1 MRSFILDNRKMQEAT
16 GNAEPGGGQHPQQP
30 ATYQQPQ
37 QASTPQPAQGG
48 AFANLMSR
56 LGFSNPQSTAPA
68 TTNQQQQSTAQ
79 PATNS
84 QQQAPQQAAPLPS
97 EFFGKLF
104 TPQEPAQSNTKANK
118 EPPPN
123 PWDVS
128 PDTLTKNFGNLDVSQ
143 FVKQEDVTAALGG
156 DASAFMNIL
165 NTAVKIGAMSAHQA
179 SVTTTQQG
187 VELST
192 KNLQQQLP
200 EQMKN
205 FTLENNLGQ
214 DPVLSAP
221 HLQPVVKL
229 VKDSILAHYPKATEA
244 DIKEGVI
251 AYLQDLGGKFSTQTN
266 NNSQPQ
272 ATSSINWDEHFK
284 TL

>member
-1 MRSFILDNRKMQEAT
+1 MYNFILDNRKMQEAT
-16 GNAEPGGGQHPQQP
+16 GTAEQGGGQQP
-30 ATYQQPQ
+30 AATQ
-37 QASTPQPAQGG
+37 SAQGG

-56 LGFSNPQSTAPA
+56 LGFGS
-68 TTNQQQQSTAQ
+68 NQQPTEPQQPTAQ

-104 TPQEPAQSNTKANK
+104 TPQEPATKDSK
-118 EPPPN
+118 ETPPN

-192 KNLQQQLP
+192 KKLQQQLP

>member
-1 MRSFILDNRKMQEAT
+1 MFVTANVTRKYQQIT
-16 GNAEPGGGQHPQQP
+16 DGSSGGNGGHIQTPAHSQPTAQQP
-30 ATYQQPQ
+30 T
-37 QASTPQPAQGG
+37 S
-48 AFANLMSR
+48 AFGNLMSR
-56 LGFSNPQSTAPA
+56 LGFGSNQQHTAPS
-68 TTNQQQQSTAQ
+68 TNNQQQQSTAQ

-104 TPQEPAQSNTKANK
+104 TPQAPAQ
-118 EPPPN
+118 EPIEGETTPPN

-128 PDTLTKNFGNLDVSQ
+128 PDSLTKNFGNLDVSQ

-251 AYLQDLGGKFSTQTN
+251 AYLQDLGGKFPTQTN

>member
-1 MRSFILDNRKMQEAT
+1 MFVTANVTRKYQQIT
-16 GNAEPGGGQHPQQP
+16 DGSSGGNGGQIQQQVPVQSQSTAQQP
-30 ATYQQPQ
+30 T
-37 QASTPQPAQGG
+37 S
-48 AFANLMSR
+48 AFGNLMSR
-56 LGFSNPQSTAPA
+56 LGFGSNQQHTAPA
-68 TTNQQQQSTAQ
+68 TNNQQQQPEAT

-104 TPQEPAQSNTKANK
+104 TPQTPAQETNK
-118 EPPPN
+118 EKTTPVN

-128 PDTLTKNFGNLDVSQ
+128 PDSLTKNFGDLDVSR

-156 DASAFMNIL
+156 DATAFFNVL

-179 SVTTTQQG
+179 SVLTTQQG
-187 VELST
+187 VEHST
-192 KNLQQQLP
+192 KQLQQQLP

>member
-16 GNAEPGGGQHPQQP
+16 GNAEQGGGQHQQPQQP
-30 ATYQQPQ
+30 AT
-37 QASTPQPAQGG
+37 AQGG

-56 LGFSNPQSTAPA
+56 LGFGSNQQSAVPSTN
-68 TTNQQQQSTAQ
+68 NQQQPTAQ

-104 TPQEPAQSNTKANK
+104 TPQEPAQSNSKDNK
-118 EPPPN
+118 ETPPN

-128 PDTLTKNFGNLDVSQ
+128 PDTLTKNFGNLDISQ

-156 DASAFMNIL
+156 DASSFMNIL

-179 SVTTTQQG
+179 SVATTQQG

-192 KNLQQQLP
+192 KKLQQQLP

>member
-1 MRSFILDNRKMQEAT
+1 MYRFKLDNRKMQEAT
-16 GNAEPGGGQHPQQP
+16 GNAEPGGGQ
-30 ATYQQPQ
+30 QPQ
-37 QASTPQPAQGG
+37 QATTPAQGG

-56 LGFSNPQSTAPA
+56 LGFGSNQQTTVPSTN
-68 TTNQQQQSTAQ
+68 NQQQQPTAQ

-104 TPQEPAQSNTKANK
+104 TPQEPAQSNTKDPK
-118 EPPPN
+118 ETTAN
-123 PWDVS
+123 PWEVS
-128 PDTLTKNFGNLDVSQ
+128 PDTLTKNFGNLDISQ

-156 DASAFMNIL
+156 NASAFMNIL

-192 KNLQQQLP
+192 KKLQQQLP

-251 AYLQDLGGKFSTQTN
+251 AYLQDLGGKFSAQTN
-266 NNSQPQ
+266 NNPQPQ

>member
-1 MRSFILDNRKMQEAT
+1 MFVTANVTKKYQQITDGSSG
-16 GNAEPGGGQHPQQP
+16 GNGGQMQQQAPVQSQSTGQQP
-30 ATYQQPQ
+30 T
-37 QASTPQPAQGG
+37 S
-48 AFANLMSR
+48 AFGNLMAR
-56 LGFSNPQSTAPA
+56 LGFGSNQQHTAPA
-68 TTNQQQQSTAQ
+68 TNNQPQQ
-79 PATNS
+79 PEATS

-104 TPQEPAQSNTKANK
+104 TPQAPAQETNK
-118 EPPPN
+118 EKTTPVN

-128 PDTLTKNFGNLDVSQ
+128 PDTLTKNFGDLDVSR

-156 DASAFMNIL
+156 DATAFFNVL

-187 VELST
+187 VEHST
-192 KNLQQQLP
+192 KQLQQQLP

>member
-1 MRSFILDNRKMQEAT
+1 MFVTANVTRKYQQIT
-16 GNAEPGGGQHPQQP
+16 DGSSGGNGGQIQTPAHSQPTAQQP
-30 ATYQQPQ
+30 T
-37 QASTPQPAQGG
+37 S
-48 AFANLMSR
+48 AFGNLMSR
-56 LGFSNPQSTAPA
+56 LGFSSNQQHTAPA
-68 TTNQQQQSTAQ
+68 TNNQQQQPEAT

-104 TPQEPAQSNTKANK
+104 TPQAPAQETNEGKTT
-118 EPPPN
+118 PPN

>member
-1 MRSFILDNRKMQEAT
+1 MFVTANVTRKYQQIT
-16 GNAEPGGGQHPQQP
+16 DGSSGGNGGQMHQQAPTHSQSTAQQP
-30 ATYQQPQ
+30 T
-37 QASTPQPAQGG
+37 S
-48 AFANLMSR
+48 AFGNLMSR
-56 LGFSNPQSTAPA
+56 LGFGSNQQHTAPA
-68 TTNQQQQSTAQ
+68 TNNQQQQPEAT

-104 TPQEPAQSNTKANK
+104 TPQEPAQSNTKDNK
-118 EPPPN
+118 ETPPN

-128 PDTLTKNFGNLDVSQ
+128 SDTLTKNFGNLDVSQ

-156 DASAFMNIL
+156 DATAFMNIL

>member
-1 MRSFILDNRKMQEAT
+1 MYRFILDNRKMQEAT
-16 GNAEPGGGQHPQQP
+16 GNAEPGGGQQ
-30 ATYQQPQ
+30 AT
-37 QASTPQPAQGG
+37 TPAQGG

-56 LGFSNPQSTAPA
+56 LGFGSNPQSAAPA
-68 TTNQQQQSTAQ
+68 TNNQQQQPTAQ

-104 TPQEPAQSNTKANK
+104 TPQEPAQSNTKDPK

-128 PDTLTKNFGNLDVSQ
+128 PDTLTKNFGNLDISQ

-179 SVTTTQQG
+179 SVATTQQG

-192 KNLQQQLP
+192 KKLQQQLP

>member
-1 MRSFILDNRKMQEAT
+1 MYNFILDTRKMQEAT
-16 GNAEPGGGQHPQQP
+16 GTAEQGGGQQ
-30 ATYQQPQ
+30 AQ
-37 QASTPQPAQGG
+37 QAQPTAQGG

-56 LGFSNPQSTAPA
+56 LGFGSNPQ
-68 TTNQQQQSTAQ
+68 TTEPQQPTAQ

-104 TPQEPAQSNTKANK
+104 TPQAPQKDTPAEKPTQV
-118 EPPPN
+118 N

-128 PDTLTKNFGNLDVSQ
+128 SETLTKNFGNLDVGQ
-143 FVKQEDVTAALGG
+143 FVKQEEVSAALGG

-192 KNLQQQLP
+192 KKLQQQLP

-266 NNSQPQ
+266 NNTQPQ
-272 ATSSINWDEHFK
+272 STSSINWDEHFK

>member
-1 MRSFILDNRKMQEAT
+1 MRIFILDNRKMQAAT
-16 GNAEPGGGQHPQQP
+16 GNAEPGGGQ
-30 ATYQQPQ
+30 QPQ
-37 QASTPQPAQGG
+37 QAQQAQPTAQGG
-48 AFANLMSR
+48 AFANLMAR
-56 LGFSNPQSTAPA
+56 LGFGS
-68 TTNQQQQSTAQ
+68 NQQTAEPQQPTAQ
-79 PATNS
+79 PATDP

-104 TPQEPAQSNTKANK
+104 TKQEPAQSNPKDPK
-118 EPPPN
+118 ETPPN

-128 PDTLTKNFGNLDVSQ
+128 PDTLTKNFGNLDISQ

-179 SVTTTQQG
+179 SVATTQQG

-192 KNLQQQLP
+192 KKLQQQLP
-200 EQMKN
+200 EQHKN

-272 ATSSINWDEHFK
+272 ATSPH
-284 TL
+284 

>member
-1 MRSFILDNRKMQEAT
+1 MYRFKLDNRKMQEAT
-16 GNAEPGGGQHPQQP
+16 GTAEQGGG
-30 ATYQQPQ
+30 QQPQ
-37 QASTPQPAQGG
+37 QATTPAQGG

-56 LGFSNPQSTAPA
+56 LGFGSNQQTTVPSTN
-68 TTNQQQQSTAQ
+68 NQQQQPTAQ

-104 TPQEPAQSNTKANK
+104 TPQEPAQSNTKDPK
-118 EPPPN
+118 ETPPN

-128 PDTLTKNFGNLDVSQ
+128 PDTLTKNFGNLDISQ

-192 KNLQQQLP
+192 KKLQQQLP

>member
-1 MRSFILDNRKMQEAT
+1 MFVTANVTRKYQQIT
-16 GNAEPGGGQHPQQP
+16 DGSSGGSGGQIQQQVPVHSQPTAQQP
-30 ATYQQPQ
+30 T
-37 QASTPQPAQGG
+37 S
-48 AFANLMSR
+48 AFGNLMSR
-56 LGFSNPQSTAPA
+56 LGFGSNQQHTAPA
-68 TTNQQQQSTAQ
+68 TNNQQQQLEAT

-104 TPQEPAQSNTKANK
+104 TPQAPAQETNEGKTT
-118 EPPPN
+118 PPN

-128 PDTLTKNFGNLDVSQ
+128 PDSLTKNFGNLDVSQ
-143 FVKQEDVTAALGG
+143 FVKQEDVTSALGG

-192 KNLQQQLP
+192 KKLQQQLP

-266 NNSQPQ
+266 NNPQPQ

>member
-16 GNAEPGGGQHPQQP
+16 GNAEQGGGQQP
-30 ATYQQPQ
+30 TYQQPQ
-37 QASTPQPAQGG
+37 QPATAQGG

-56 LGFSNPQSTAPA
+56 LGFGSNPQSTVPS

-104 TPQEPAQSNTKANK
+104 TPQEPAQPNSKDAKDT
-118 EPPPN
+118 PPN

-128 PDTLTKNFGNLDVSQ
+128 PDTLTKNFGNLDISQ

-156 DASAFMNIL
+156 DASSFMNIL

-192 KNLQQQLP
+192 KKLQQQLP

>member
-1 MRSFILDNRKMQEAT
+1 MHSFKLDNRKMQEAT
-16 GNAEPGGGQHPQQP
+16 GNGEQGGG
-30 ATYQQPQ
+30 QQPQ
-37 QASTPQPAQGG
+37 QATTPAQGG

-56 LGFSNPQSTAPA
+56 LGFGS
-68 TTNQQQQSTAQ
+68 NQQQAPQQPTAQ
-79 PATNS
+79 PTTNS

-104 TPQEPAQSNTKANK
+104 TPQEPAQSNTKETK
-118 EPPPN
+118 ETKETTSN

-128 PDTLTKNFGNLDVSQ
+128 PDTLTKNFGNLDISQ

-192 KNLQQQLP
+192 KKLQQQLP

>member
-1 MRSFILDNRKMQEAT
+1 MYRFELDNRKMQAAT
-16 GNAEPGGGQHPQQP
+16 GNAEPGGGQ
-30 ATYQQPQ
+30 QPQ
-37 QASTPQPAQGG
+37 QAQPTAQGG
-48 AFANLMSR
+48 AFANLMAR
-56 LGFSNPQSTAPA
+56 LGFGSNQQTPMPA
-68 TTNQQQQSTAQ
+68 TNNQQQQTTEPQQPTAQ

-84 QQQAPQQAAPLPS
+84 QQAAPQQAAPLPS

-104 TPQEPAQSNTKANK
+104 APQEPAQPNTNDPK

-128 PDTLTKNFGNLDVSQ
+128 PDTLTKNFGNLDISQ

-179 SVTTTQQG
+179 SVATTQQG

-192 KNLQQQLP
+192 KKLQQQLP

-266 NNSQPQ
+266 FNSQPQ

>member
-1 MRSFILDNRKMQEAT
+1 MQEVT
-16 GNAEPGGGQHPQQP
+16 GDA
-30 ATYQQPQ
+30 
-37 QASTPQPAQGG
+37 AQGG
-48 AFANLMSR
+48 NSAAAAAPAPQPQGAFAKLMAG
-56 LGFSNPQSTAPA
+56 LGLSHS
-68 TTNQQQQSTAQ
+68 TTNQQPTSVQDTKQ

-104 TPQEPAQSNTKANK
+104 TPQAPQKDTPAEKTTQV
-118 EPPPN
+118 N

-128 PDTLTKNFGNLDVSQ
+128 SETLTKNFGNLDVGQ
-143 FVKQEDVTAALGG
+143 FVKQEEVSAALGG

-192 KNLQQQLP
+192 KKLQQQLP

-266 NNSQPQ
+266 NNTQPQ
-272 ATSSINWDEHFK
+272 STSSINWDEHFK

>member
-1 MRSFILDNRKMQEAT
+1 MNKFKSYRKMQEAT
-16 GNAEPGGGQHPQQP
+16 GNAEQGGGQQP
-30 ATYQQPQ
+30 TYQQPQ
-37 QASTPQPAQGG
+37 QPATAQGG

-56 LGFSNPQSTAPA
+56 LGFGS
-68 TTNQQQQSTAQ
+68 NQQTTEPQQPTTQ

-104 TPQEPAQSNTKANK
+104 TPQAPQKDTPAEKTTQV
-118 EPPPN
+118 N

-128 PDTLTKNFGNLDVSQ
+128 SEALTKNFGNLDVGQ
-143 FVKQEDVTAALGG
+143 FVKQEDMSAALSG
-156 DASAFMNIL
+156 DTSAFLNIL

-179 SVTTTQQG
+179 SVTTTKQG

-192 KNLQQQLP
+192 KELQQQLP

-272 ATSSINWDEHFK
+272 STSSINWDEHFK

>member
-1 MRSFILDNRKMQEAT
+1 MFNNRNSFARYMQQTADGSSG
-16 GNAEPGGGQHPQQP
+16 GNGGAQQP
-30 ATYQQPQ
+30 MAQSAQ
-37 QASTPQPAQGG
+37 QAATPTG
-48 AFANLMSR
+48 AFGNLMSR
-56 LGFSNPQSTAPA
+56 LGFG
-68 TTNQQQQSTAQ
+68 TNQQSTTPATNNQQQPLQQ

-104 TPQEPAQSNTKANK
+104 TPQEPQKPATGK
-118 EPPPN
+118 ETAAPN

-128 PDTLTKNFGNLDVSQ
+128 PETLTKNFGNLDVSQ
-143 FVKQEDVTAALGG
+143 FVKPEDVTSALGG

-179 SVTTTQQG
+179 SVVSTQQG

-192 KNLQQQLP
+192 KQLQQQLP

-244 DIKEGVI
+244 DIKEGVL

-272 ATSSINWDEHFK
+272 QTSAINWDDHFK

>member
-1 MRSFILDNRKMQEAT
+1 MFVTANVTRKYQQIT
-16 GNAEPGGGQHPQQP
+16 DGSSGGSGGQIQQQVPVHSQPTAQQP
-30 ATYQQPQ
+30 T
-37 QASTPQPAQGG
+37 S
-48 AFANLMSR
+48 AFGNLMSR
-56 LGFSNPQSTAPA
+56 LGFGSNQQHTAPA
-68 TTNQQQQSTAQ
+68 TNNQQQQLEAT

-104 TPQEPAQSNTKANK
+104 TPQEPAQPNTKANK
-118 EPPPN
+118 EPTSN

-128 PDTLTKNFGNLDVSQ
+128 PDTLTKNFGNLDISQ

-179 SVTTTQQG
+179 SVTTAQQG

>member
-1 MRSFILDNRKMQEAT
+1 MNKFKSYRKMQEAT
-16 GNAEPGGGQHPQQP
+16 GNAEQGGGQQP
-30 ATYQQPQ
+30 TYQQPAATQ
-37 QASTPQPAQGG
+37 SAQGG

-56 LGFSNPQSTAPA
+56 LGFGS
-68 TTNQQQQSTAQ
+68 NQQTTEPQQPTAQ

-104 TPQEPAQSNTKANK
+104 TPQEPAQSNTKDNK
-118 EPPPN
+118 ETPPN

-128 PDTLTKNFGNLDVSQ
+128 PDTLTKNFGNLDISQ
-143 FVKQEDVTAALGG
+143 FVKQEDVTSALGG

-266 NNSQPQ
+266 NNPQPQ

>member
-1 MRSFILDNRKMQEAT
+1 MYRFKLDNRKMQEAT
-16 GNAEPGGGQHPQQP
+16 GNAEPGGGQQ
-30 ATYQQPQ
+30 AT
-37 QASTPQPAQGG
+37 APAQGG

-56 LGFSNPQSTAPA
+56 LGFGS
-68 TTNQQQQSTAQ
+68 NQQTTDTPQQQPTAQ

-104 TPQEPAQSNTKANK
+104 TPQEPAQSTNK
-118 EPPPN
+118 EPTSN

-128 PDTLTKNFGNLDVSQ
+128 PDTLTKNFGNLDISQ

-192 KNLQQQLP
+192 KKLQQQLP

-266 NNSQPQ
+266 FNSQPQ
-272 ATSSINWDEHFK
+272 AISSINWDEHFK

>member
-1 MRSFILDNRKMQEAT
+1 MYRFILDNRKMQEAT
-16 GNAEPGGGQHPQQP
+16 GNAEPGGGQQ
-30 ATYQQPQ
+30 AT
-37 QASTPQPAQGG
+37 TPAQGG

-56 LGFSNPQSTAPA
+56 LGFGS
-68 TTNQQQQSTAQ
+68 NQQTAEPQQPTAQ

-104 TPQEPAQSNTKANK
+104 TKQEPAQSNNK
-118 EPPPN
+118 ETPPN

-128 PDTLTKNFGNLDVSQ
+128 PDTLTKNFGNLDISQ

-179 SVTTTQQG
+179 SVTATQQG

-192 KNLQQQLP
+192 KKLQQQLP

>member
-1 MRSFILDNRKMQEAT
+1 MYRFILDNRKMQAAT
-16 GNAEPGGGQHPQQP
+16 GNAEPGGGQ
-30 ATYQQPQ
+30 QPQ
-37 QASTPQPAQGG
+37 QAQPTAQGG

-56 LGFSNPQSTAPA
+56 LGFGSNQQTAEPQQTTMPA
-68 TTNQQQQSTAQ
+68 TNNQQQQPTAQ

-104 TPQEPAQSNTKANK
+104 TKQEPAQSNNKDPK

-128 PDTLTKNFGNLDVSQ
+128 PDTLTKNFGNLDISQ

-179 SVTTTQQG
+179 SVATTQQG

-192 KNLQQQLP
+192 KKLQQQLP

>member
-1 MRSFILDNRKMQEAT
+1 MYNFILDNRKMQEAT
-16 GNAEPGGGQHPQQP
+16 GNAEQGGGQQP
-30 ATYQQPQ
+30 AATQ
-37 QASTPQPAQGG
+37 STQGG

-56 LGFSNPQSTAPA
+56 LGFGS
-68 TTNQQQQSTAQ
+68 NQQPTEPQQPTAQ

-104 TPQEPAQSNTKANK
+104 TPQAPAQETNK
-118 EPPPN
+118 EKTPPN

-128 PDTLTKNFGNLDVSQ
+128 PDTLTKNFGNLDISQ
-143 FVKQEDVTAALGG
+143 FVKQEDVTSALGG

>member
-1 MRSFILDNRKMQEAT
+1 MFATANVTRKYQQMT
-16 GNAEPGGGQHPQQP
+16 DGSSGGGGGQ
-30 ATYQQPQ
+30 ATSQ
-37 QASTPQPAQGG
+37 PQPAAQQPTG
-48 AFANLMSR
+48 AFGNLMAR
-56 LGFSNPQSTAPA
+56 LGFGNSQQNTAPA
-68 TTNQQQQSTAQ
+68 TQQPDSN

-84 QQQAPQQAAPLPS
+84 QQQAAPLPS

-104 TPQEPAQSNTKANK
+104 TPQAPAQETNK
-118 EPPPN
+118 EKSATAN

-128 PDTLTKNFGNLDVSQ
+128 PDTLTKNFGDLDVSR

-156 DASAFMNIL
+156 DATAFFNIL

-179 SVTTTQQG
+179 SVLTTQQG
-187 VELST
+187 VEHSA
-192 KNLQQQLP
+192 KQLQQQLP

-266 NNSQPQ
+266 NNPQPQ

>member
-1 MRSFILDNRKMQEAT
+1 MYRFILDNRKMQEAT
-16 GNAEPGGGQHPQQP
+16 GNAEPGGGQQ
-30 ATYQQPQ
+30 AQ
-37 QASTPQPAQGG
+37 QATTPAQGG
-48 AFANLMSR
+48 AFANLMAR
-56 LGFSNPQSTAPA
+56 LGFGSNPQSAAPA
-68 TTNQQQQSTAQ
+68 TNNQQQPTAQ

-104 TPQEPAQSNTKANK
+104 TPQEPAQSNTKDPK

-128 PDTLTKNFGNLDVSQ
+128 PDTLTKNFGNLDISQ

-192 KNLQQQLP
+192 KKLQQQLP

-266 NNSQPQ
+266 NNPQPQ

>member
-1 MRSFILDNRKMQEAT
+1 MFVTANVTRKYQQIT
-16 GNAEPGGGQHPQQP
+16 DGSSGGSGGQIQQQTPAHSQPTAQQP
-30 ATYQQPQ
+30 T
-37 QASTPQPAQGG
+37 S
-48 AFANLMSR
+48 AFGNLMSR
-56 LGFSNPQSTAPA
+56 LGFSSNQQHTAPA
-68 TTNQQQQSTAQ
+68 TNNQQQQPAAT

-104 TPQEPAQSNTKANK
+104 TPQAPAQETNEGKTT
-118 EPPPN
+118 PPN

-266 NNSQPQ
+266 NNPQPQ

>member
-1 MRSFILDNRKMQEAT
+1 MRSFILDTRKMQEAT
-16 GNAEPGGGQHPQQP
+16 GNAEPGGGQQ
-30 ATYQQPQ
+30 AT
-37 QASTPQPAQGG
+37 GG

-56 LGFSNPQSTAPA
+56 LGFGS
-68 TTNQQQQSTAQ
+68 NQQPAEPQQPTAQPATAQ

-104 TPQEPAQSNTKANK
+104 TKQEPAQSNTKV
-118 EPPPN
+118 PPAN

-128 PDTLTKNFGNLDVSQ
+128 PDTLTKNFGNLDISQ

-192 KNLQQQLP
+192 KKLQQQLP

>member
-1 MRSFILDNRKMQEAT
+1 MFVTTNVTKKYQQVTD
-16 GNAEPGGGQHPQQP
+16 GNTGGQAAAQAAAPVQPTTQQP
-30 ATYQQPQ
+30 T
-37 QASTPQPAQGG
+37 S
-48 AFANLMSR
+48 AFGNLMSR
-56 LGFSNPQSTAPA
+56 LGFGSNQQNTAPA
-68 TTNQQQQSTAQ
+68 TNNQQQQPTAQ

-104 TPQEPAQSNTKANK
+104 TPQAPAQETNEGKTT
-118 EPPPN
+118 PPN

-128 PDTLTKNFGNLDVSQ
+128 PDSLAKNFGNLDVSQ

-214 DPVLSAP
+214 DPALSAP

-251 AYLQDLGGKFSTQTN
+251 AYLQDLSGKFSTQTN

>member
-1 MRSFILDNRKMQEAT
+1 MFNNRNSFARYMQPTADGSSG
-16 GNAEPGGGQHPQQP
+16 GNGGAQQP
-30 ATYQQPQ
+30 MAQ
-37 QASTPQPAQGG
+37 QAATPPS
-48 AFANLMSR
+48 AFGNLMSR
-56 LGFSNPQSTAPA
+56 LGFGTNQQSTTPA
-68 TTNQQQQSTAQ
+68 TNNQQQQPQQQ

-104 TPQEPAQSNTKANK
+104 TPQEPKNSATGK
-118 EPPPN
+118 ETAAPN

-128 PDTLTKNFGNLDVSQ
+128 PETLTKNFGNLDVSQ
-143 FVKQEDVTAALGG
+143 FVKPEDVTSALGG

-179 SVTTTQQG
+179 SVVSTQQG

-192 KNLQQQLP
+192 KQLQQQLP

-266 NNSQPQ
+266 NNPQPQ

>member
-1 MRSFILDNRKMQEAT
+1 MYRFKLDNRKMQAAT
-16 GNAEPGGGQHPQQP
+16 GNAEQGGGQQ
-30 ATYQQPQ
+30 AT
-37 QASTPQPAQGG
+37 APAQGG

-56 LGFSNPQSTAPA
+56 LGFGS
-68 TTNQQQQSTAQ
+68 NQQTTEPQQQPTAQ

-104 TPQEPAQSNTKANK
+104 TPQEPAQSTNK
-118 EPPPN
+118 EPTSN

-128 PDTLTKNFGNLDVSQ
+128 PDTLTKNFGNLDISQ

-192 KNLQQQLP
+192 KKLQQQLP

-205 FTLENNLGQ
+205 FTLENILGQ

-266 NNSQPQ
+266 FNSQPQ

>member
-16 GNAEPGGGQHPQQP
+16 GNAEQGGGQQP
-30 ATYQQPQ
+30 TYQQPQ
-37 QASTPQPAQGG
+37 QPAATQGG

-56 LGFSNPQSTAPA
+56 LGFGS
-68 TTNQQQQSTAQ
+68 NQQTTEPQPK

-104 TPQEPAQSNTKANK
+104 TPQAPTQETNK
-118 EPPPN
+118 EKTPPVN

-143 FVKQEDVTAALGG
+143 FVKQEDVTSALGG

-192 KNLQQQLP
+192 KQLQQQLP

>member
-1 MRSFILDNRKMQEAT
+1 MRSFKLDNRKMQEAT
-16 GNAEPGGGQHPQQP
+16 GNAEPGGGQQAQQPQQP
-30 ATYQQPQ
+30 AT
-37 QASTPQPAQGG
+37 AQGG

-56 LGFSNPQSTAPA
+56 LGFGS
-68 TTNQQQQSTAQ
+68 NQQTAEPQQPAAQ

-104 TPQEPAQSNTKANK
+104 TPQEPAQSNTKDPK
-118 EPPPN
+118 ETPPN

-128 PDTLTKNFGNLDVSQ
+128 PDTLTKNFGNLDISQ

-192 KNLQQQLP
+192 KKLQQQLP

>member
-1 MRSFILDNRKMQEAT
+1 MYKFILDNRKMQEAT
-16 GNAEPGGGQHPQQP
+16 GTAEPGGGQ

-37 QASTPQPAQGG
+37 QQPQATTPQQGG
-48 AFANLMSR
+48 AFSNLMAR
-56 LGFSNPQSTAPA
+56 LGFGNNQQQTTAPA
-68 TTNQQQQSTAQ
+68 TNNQQQQPTGQ

-104 TPQEPAQSNTKANK
+104 TPQEPAQSNTKDTK
-118 EPPPN
+118 ETTPN

-128 PDTLTKNFGNLDVSQ
+128 PDTLTKNFGNLDISQ

-187 VELST
+187 VEHSA
-192 KNLQQQLP
+192 KQLQQQLP

-272 ATSSINWDEHFK
+272 STSSINWDEHFK

>member
-1 MRSFILDNRKMQEAT
+1 MFKNRNNFARYMQPTADGSSG
-16 GNAEPGGGQHPQQP
+16 GNGGAQQP
-30 ATYQQPQ
+30 MA
-37 QASTPQPAQGG
+37 QPAQQAATPTS
-48 AFANLMSR
+48 AFGNLMSR
-56 LGFSNPQSTAPA
+56 LGFGTNQQSTAPA
-68 TTNQQQQSTAQ
+68 TNNQQQPLQQ

-104 TPQEPAQSNTKANK
+104 TPQEPQKSATGK
-118 EPPPN
+118 ETAAPN

-128 PDTLTKNFGNLDVSQ
+128 PETLTKNFGNLDVSQ
-143 FVKQEDVTAALGG
+143 FVKPEDVTSALGG

-179 SVTTTQQG
+179 SVVSTQQG

-192 KNLQQQLP
+192 KQLQQQLP

-244 DIKEGVI
+244 DIKEGVL

-272 ATSSINWDEHFK
+272 QTSAINWDDHFK